1 VSCTYEDVANLL
13 SNDLGLAMPAG
24 NLESLGRVLANARSY
39 EANQPSRPEM
49 TKRIRRLH
57 CATLEVREALESPH
71 ILSRLALGGHGFL
84 EKMPDY
90 WADMMTLNQIAEAAL
105 LTIPKGK
112 GRTRPSTPKEIS
124 PRAVCALVVSEFF
137 EASCRRP
144 PGSNNTKAHAI
155 AEALWKVSGGPSWT
169 GHAKSRASWRPYFDE
184 VGAASPIYRQA
195 LRVIV
200 RRRPPTASN

>member
-13 SNDLGLAMPAG
+13 SNDLGLVMPAG

-71 ILSRLALGGHGFL
+71 ILSRLALGGQEFL
-84 EKMPDY
+84 EKWQDF
-90 WADMMTLNQIAEAAL
+90 WADMMTLNQVAEAAL

-112 GRTRPSTPKEIS
+112 GRTRSSTPQEIS
-124 PRAVCALVVSEFF
+124 ARAVCALIVSEIF
-137 EASCRRP
+137 EASSRKP

-155 AEALWKVSGGPSWT
+155 AEALWKASGGPSWT
-169 GHAKSRASWRPYFDE
+169 GHAKSLASWRPYFDE
-184 VGAASPIYRQA
+184 VGAASPIYRQT